1 MPIPPPTPLEI
12 PLNKSTAWLSSFI
25 SNKLVVSELD
35 ESIERDVFIVLMNLT
50 AAADVDDADAD
61 EDEDE
66 DEVDDDELHV

>member
-1 MPIPPPTPLEI
+1 MPTPPPTPLEI
-12 PLNKSTAWLSSFI
+12 PLNKSTVWLSSFI